1 MQSSGLARPA
11 LGPVRLDFRHLD
23 GIRQGVVKVLERG
36 VRAGPVRVENMAGRV
51 ELDGLRKLL
60 AAIDVSQ
67 LFQELELPRETRL
80 EGGLEG

>member
-1 MQSSGLARPA
+1 
-11 LGPVRLDFRHLD
+11 
-23 GIRQGVVKVLERG
+23 
-36 VRAGPVRVENMAGRV
+36 MAGRV